1 MAKLVILVE
10 QQLDRQLPTV
20 VTQATTWWEAV
31 LVHVKLQE
39 SGLRIHLPVKVCCI
53 VYHEV
58 KQVLLSI
65 FVVVRKFANFFF
77 GLRAYTQEAN

>member
-20 VTQATTWWEAV
+20 VTQVTTWWEVV
-31 LVHVKLQE
+31 LVHVKLQD
-39 SGLRIHLPVKVCCI
+39 SGLGMHLSVNVSCI
-53 VYHEV
+53 VHNEV

-65 FVVVRKFANFFF
+65 FVVFNF
-77 GLRAYTQEAN
+77 